1 MANKIQHSKESKEK
15 TNKLDAAFYLKAE
28 LDIVTSIQGLS

>member
-1 MANKIQHSKESKEK
+1 MANKIYHSKEK

-28 LDIVTSIQGLS
+28 LGIVTSSQCLLQ